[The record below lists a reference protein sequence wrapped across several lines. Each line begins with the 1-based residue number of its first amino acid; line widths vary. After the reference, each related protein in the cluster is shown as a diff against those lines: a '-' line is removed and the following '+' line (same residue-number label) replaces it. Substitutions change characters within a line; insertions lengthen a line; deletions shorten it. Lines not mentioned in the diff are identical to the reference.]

1 MSTELFEASNA
12 LFIAHRMSPL
22 TDEQFQL
29 LLDARGTSNLW
40 RMIEQVQR
48 ENSEDALTGLS
59 KWHQATRLTG
69 SLRTLGFQDMTAV
82 QTTGLLK
89 SHGVDL
95 VSNLVSAARAG
106 TDPHARHQL
115 ERLIYDG
122 DDAAPVPPAN
132 QNGQAQQGRDNAPLG
147 NSPRF
152 EQMPPPDGRST
163 AQAVDSL
170 AGGEMPAGSPN
181 RQPTDRRPGGSQYDQ
196 RFDRN
201 RNNEQGNRFSRN
213 DRPAPRHSAPERH
226 DEGSVTQLRRPQNEQ
241 YAEDGGEQQEGFD
254 QQNVYS
260 KGSSGASVRF
270 QNSEDQRNPGR
281 AVVFVEFAHINNDGR
296 TYNWDD
302 KVTLMLNWFETE
314 QVIGV
319 IKGWLP
325 LARFSMHGPT
335 KRKWMQVA
343 KQDPNTK
350 YAGLIQIKGGD
361 GDRSFLCN
369 IAPQD
374 QTRMLTPLIRA
385 YAKMTGLR
393 MDVALANLRDVCA
406 NYAAHA
412 AQNPQQ
418 EMGGDGNR
426 GGHQGGGGQ
435 QRRQGGNSYA
445 SRRG

>member
-40 RMIEQVQR
+40 RMIDQVQR
-48 ENSEDALTGLS
+48 ENSDDALTGLS
-59 KWHQATRLTG
+59 KWHHATRLTG
-69 SLRTLGFQDMTAV
+69 SLRTLGFQDMTAI
-82 QTTGLLK
+82 QTAGLLK
-89 SHGVDL
+89 AHGVDL
-95 VSNLVSAARAG
+95 ISNLVSAARAG
-106 TDPHARHQL
+106 TDPHASHQL

-122 DDAAPVPPAN
+122 DDSAPVPSAN
-132 QNGQAQQGRDNAPLG
+132 QNGHAPQNQGAPLG
-147 NSPRF
+147 NAPRF

-163 AQAVDSL
+163 AQAVDEL
-170 AGGEMPAGSPN
+170 AGHDVPAGAPS
-181 RQPTDRRPGGSQYDQ
+181 RQPASDRRQNNPQYDQ

-201 RNNEQGNRFSRN
+201 RNNDQNNRYGRN
-213 DRPAPRHSAPERH
+213 DRPQQRQQPQPRQEQ
-226 DEGSVTQLRRPQNEQ
+226 GSVTPLRRSHD
-241 YAEDGGEQQEGFD
+241 EDDHDDAGEQQGGFD

-281 AVVFVEFAHINNDGR
+281 TVVFVEFAHINGDGK

-325 LARFSMHGPT
+325 SARFAMHGPT
-335 KRKWMQVA
+335 KRKWMQAA
-343 KQDPNTK
+343 KQDPSTR
-350 YAGLIQIKGGD
+350 YAGMIQIKGGD

-374 QTRMLTPLIRA
+374 QTRMLTPLVRA

-418 EMGGDGNR
+418 EMGGDGNGGR
-426 GGHQGGGGQ
+426 GGYQGGGQ
-435 QRRQGGNSYA
+435 QRRQGGYGSH
-445 SRRG
+445 RG